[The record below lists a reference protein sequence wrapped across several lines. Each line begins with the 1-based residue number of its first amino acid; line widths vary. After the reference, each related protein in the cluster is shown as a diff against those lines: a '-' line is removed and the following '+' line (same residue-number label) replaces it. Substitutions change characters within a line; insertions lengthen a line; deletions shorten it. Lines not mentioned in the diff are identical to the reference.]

1 MHKYK
6 QNITQVTR
14 NKQNKTTLALSAM
27 KLMYDHRSYH
37 TFNLELKIGVLNGN
51 ANRNYKNGPLEFDK
65 KKR

>member
-1 MHKYK
+1 MHKHK
-6 QNITQVTR
+6 QNIMQVTC
-14 NKQNKTTLALSAM
+14 NKENKTTLALSAM
-27 KLMYDHRSYH
+27 KLVYYHRSFH

>member
-1 MHKYK
+1 MHKHK

-27 KLMYDHRSYH
+27 KLMYDHRSFH
-37 TFNLELKIGVLNGN
+37 TFNLELKIEVLHGN
-51 ANRNYKNGPLEFDK
+51 ANRKYKNGPLEFDK